1 MTKGRKYMY
10 LTTHPSGTLLSCV
23 FCFSHFVFLY
33 VFFLLGNETR
43 ARGGMFDDHGDEKN
57 YRWVAGEG
65 L

>member
-10 LTTHPSGTLLSCV
+10 LTTHPLAHCSLVFLFFSFCV
-23 FCFSHFVFLY
+23 FVC
-33 VFFLLGNETR
+33 FFLLGNETR